1 MRPYGRENKTKGSGK
16 WKKDYHVH
24 IGNRKIGNWGEDFS
38 NIISRK
44 KMKQKPLTLICE
56 RLFSACVIS

>member
-44 KMKQKPLTLICE
+44 KMKQKTQKEIYE
-56 RLFSACVIS
+56 NGNARIE